1 MSNHTKRGTRAH
13 WGTGAGGG
21 RAEGREEARGSLF
34 LKREGKSGSE
44 PGPTEARRW
53 QAASCQLK
61 IKSLLRQWR
70 ASRHLPTPTPTP
82 PDKRKPFAAR
92 LASEKLG
99 RAIMGWDALL
109 AP

>member
-1 MSNHTKRGTRAH
+1 MSIKDKISPPAV
-13 WGTGAGGG
+13 
-21 RAEGREEARGSLF
+21 
-34 LKREGKSGSE
+34 EGKS
-44 PGPTEARRW
+44 PP
-53 QAASCQLK
+53 
-61 IKSLLRQWR
+61 
-70 ASRHLPTPTPTP
+70 PPTP